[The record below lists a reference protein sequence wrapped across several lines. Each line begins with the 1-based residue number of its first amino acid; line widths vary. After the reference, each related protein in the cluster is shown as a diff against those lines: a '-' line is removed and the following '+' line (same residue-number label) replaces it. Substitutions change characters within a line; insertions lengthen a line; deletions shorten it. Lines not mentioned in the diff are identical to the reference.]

1 MILIL
6 SFIKDSCNCYRRPI
20 YGGMEHLTDPHTF
33 KTKKNTGGDNH
44 PEGVAESA
52 YEKLDLSLSHRV
64 GFGFRAF
71 T

>member
-1 MILIL
+1 
-6 SFIKDSCNCYRRPI
+6 
-20 YGGMEHLTDPHTF
+20 MEHLTDPHTF

-44 PEGVAESA
+44 PEGVAEST